1 MYLGYIHSK
10 FSQHFFSFF
19 FYFLFCLIF
28 AYMVLNLNV
37 VLENL
42 FGRVG
47 ELYTLG
53 TESGETTS
61 LENF

>member
-1 MYLGYIHSK
+1 
-10 FSQHFFSFF
+10 
-19 FYFLFCLIF
+19 
-28 AYMVLNLNV
+28 MVLNLNV